1 MENAKKTINLFLKN
15 KYNSINE
22 LKAELYKA
30 GVAAMEEGWT
40 FMDASFQLGGKA
52 RDDGMDGEEVEQTL
66 RRAFSAEKRSAERPQ
81 EQPAPAQNAAPSAE
95 GAPMQS
101 AAAPQ
106 TMAMP
111 IITPLSANMIS
122 MEQMLAMGLDTQSLE
137 LLQNHKIDPEAL
149 SNPWPTADWR
159 KDLAKLLSVA
169 FEPDETI
176 EFKVSETPT
185 ATTELV
191 SNIVDQD
198 EALKKIMKSLDSA
211 EGALLCINSVKGG
224 KDARDESWHYR
235 YVVVDNP
242 KISLAKQLAYYKALN
257 LPCVALVNTGA
268 NSVQAWVRIGAADQ
282 EEYNERVNFLFDTLD
297 SQGFKVDRSYNNPN
311 QMVRMP
317 GVLRGGKQQ
326 YLIGVEQ
333 GAKNFKEWQE
343 WVEYSLDGKPLIELA
358 SDSEEPP
365 KKDPSIIENVLRAGE
380 FFLFTAPPKSGK
392 SLALMDLGLSI
403 CYGEEWFGNTTNS
416 SDVLFINFELTKS
429 VFLNRL
435 HLLASKRDLNAS
447 TSKFGFLNLRGTALS
462 PIETAQLIAKRIE
475 GARKL
480 ENHDYKV
487 VIIDPISAVLHNPKS
502 TRLSGA
508 PHQILMQMVDTIIA
522 LTGCAVVTTCNIDE
536 YPYLQSRADS
546 LMSLTPVEGS
556 FNLYQI
562 NGNFREFPKML
573 ARECSWIYPRFLV

>member
-1 MENAKKTINLFLKN
+1 MEGARKIINKFLTT
-15 KYNSINE
+15 KYSGNE
-22 LKAELYKA
+22 LKSELFRA
-30 GVAAMEEGWT
+30 GEAACEEGWT
-40 FMDASFQLGGKA
+40 YMDAAFQLGQKA
-52 RDDGMDGEEVEQTL
+52 QDDGLSVTEAEQIL
-66 RRAFSAEKRSAERPQ
+66 RRAFSDEKRSSKRVPERVVDEPAE
-81 EQPAPAQNAAPSAE
+81 EQATQTQAAPPPPKV
-95 GAPMQS
+95 APN
-101 AAAPQ
+101 
-106 TMAMP
+106 
-111 IITPLSANMIS
+111 IISPLSASMIS

-149 SNPWPTADWR
+149 SIPWPTADWR

-169 FEPDETI
+169 FQPDETI

-185 ATTELV
+185 ATTEIV

-198 EALKKIMKSLDSA
+198 EALKKIMKSLDSP
-211 EGALLCINSVKGG
+211 EGALLCINAIKGG

-403 CYGEEWFGNTTNS
+403 CYGEEWFGNSTTS

-435 HLLASKRDLNAS
+435 HLLGSKRDLNAS

-522 LTGCAVVTTCNIDE
+522 LTGCAVVTTCNID
-536 YPYLQSRADS
+536 
-546 LMSLTPVEGS
+546 
-556 FNLYQI
+556 
-562 NGNFREFPKML
+562 
-573 ARECSWIYPRFLV
+573 

>member
-1 MENAKKTINLFLKN
+1 MENARKIINKFLTT
-15 KYNSINE
+15 KYSGNE
-22 LKAELYKA
+22 LKSELFRA
-30 GVAAMEEGWT
+30 GEAACEEGWT
-40 FMDASFQLGGKA
+40 YMDAAFQLGQKA
-52 RDDGMDGEEVEQTL
+52 QDDGLSVTEAEQIL
-66 RRAFSAEKRSAERPQ
+66 RRAFSDEKRSSKRVPEKVVEESP
-81 EQPAPAQNAAPSAE
+81 EEPAAQAQAVPATPKVAPN
-95 GAPMQS
+95 
-101 AAAPQ
+101 
-106 TMAMP
+106 
-111 IITPLSANMIS
+111 IISPLSASMIS

-149 SNPWPTADWR
+149 SIPWPTADWR

-169 FEPDETI
+169 FQPDETI

-185 ATTELV
+185 ATTEIV

-198 EALKKIMKSLDSA
+198 EALKKIMKSLDSP
-211 EGALLCINSVKGG
+211 EGALLCINAIKGG
-224 KDARDESWHYR
+224 KDTRDESWHYR

-403 CYGEEWFGNTTNS
+403 CYGEEWFGNTTTS

-435 HLLASKRDLNAS
+435 HLLGAKRDLNAS